1 MSMRGR
7 RQPKR
12 AALEFIYTG
21 NGSATFD
28 PAITTSK
35 STTIVW
41 QTSDGQIATTTGTTH
56 NFSYTPA
63 SGGPYRCTVRVAGG
77 LGLVT
82 AIDCRSDSI
91 DKLNNLDRM
100 RSCTSFVARDNTSL
114 AVHVASIPRLAQEVN
129 IAYCTAISGAVRDLP
144 IVATGINAQVSSL
157 VGNLAD
163 TPSGSQTVYYY
174 SCTGITPGS
183 IAHLNAIRDIRIYS
197 MWAAYTAADSV
208 DIVINSM
215 WAARAAY
222 TYSSGL
228 SAQLGGTNPDPT
240 GNIVAPVEGAD
251 WHEDTPGHWV
261 PRTPGAKIYDLLNDV
276 NSEGFPTWTS
286 IAT

>member
-28 PAITTSK
+28 PTLTTSK
-35 STTIVW
+35 STTILW
-41 QTSDGQIATTTGTTH
+41 QTSDNQKATTTGTSH
-56 NFSYTPA
+56 AFSYTPA
-63 SGGPYRCTVRVAGG
+63 SGGPYRCTARVAGG

-82 AIDCRSDSI
+82 ALDCNTDRISRISNIEKTNLTTVNVRSNDDLALPLSVFRKCLLITAWTTRVYGPLTDINRAATMIDLKGLTRI
-91 DKLNNLDRM
+91 YG
-100 RSCTSFVARDNTSL
+100 SL
-114 AVHVASIPRLAQEVN
+114 S
-129 IAYCTAISGAVRDLP
+129 DLP
-144 IVATGINAQVSSL
+144 STLTTLCDIFG
-157 VGNLAD
+157 
-163 TPSGSQTVYYY
+163 
-174 SCTGITPGS
+174 CTGITPGS
-183 IAHLNAIRDIRIYS
+183 IGHITGVRDIRLYS

-222 TYSSGL
+222 THASGP
-228 SAQLGGTNPDPT
+228 SMQIGGTNPDPT